1 MEMTDIKIEV
11 GKLFSIGLSHD
22 EALKQVEKI
31 VDSDMFTQTWDEYEH
46 MYMQSLSFMREIS

>member
-1 MEMTDIKIEV
+1 MTDIKIEV